1 VLDYFDAFLIG
12 LTATPDK
19 RTFGFF
25 NENIVAEYTY
35 EQSVADG
42 VNVGYDV
49 YEIETEITQ
58 ERRRAQGQGEWVDHR
73 DRQPA
78 KSAGARP
85 KKTPPTPAKSWTA
98 PWSTPEPD
106 PHRSSRP

>member
-1 VLDYFDAFLIG
+1 VLDYFDAYLIG

-42 VNVGYDV
+42 VNVAYDV
-49 YEIETEITQ
+49 FEIETEITQ
-58 ERRRAQGQGEWVDHR
+58 KGSILKAKAWVDLCLAQEVVRGGHV
-73 DRQPA
+73 
-78 KSAGARP
+78 
-85 KKTPPTPAKSWTA
+85 PPLS
-98 PWSTPEPD
+98 
-106 PHRSSRP
+106 

>member
-25 NENIVAEYTY
+25 KENIVSEYPH
-35 EQSVADG
+35 ERAVADG

-49 YEIETEITQ
+49 LAELARRYGAGKPRNRFAGET
-58 ERRRAQGQGEWVDHR
+58 VDVLLDGVR
-73 DRQPA
+73 VLLLSPTTYMNRSGRSVA
-78 KSAGARP
+78 EAAGFSSSAR
-85 KKTPPTPAKSWTA
+85 KI
-98 PWSTPEPD
+98 
-106 PHRSSRP
+106 

>member
-1 VLDYFDAFLIG
+1 VLDYFDASLIG

-58 ERRRAQGQGEWVDHR
+58 KA
-73 DRQPA
+73 PSSKP
-78 KSAGARP
+78 KSG
-85 KKTPPTPAKSWTA
+85 
-98 PWSTPEPD
+98 
-106 PHRSSRP
+106 

>member
-1 VLDYFDAFLIG
+1 MLDYFDACLIG

-25 NENIVAEYTY
+25 NENIVGEYSY

-58 ERRRAQGQGEWVDHR
+58 KGAELKAEEWVDHR
-73 DRQPA
+73 DRQTR
-78 KSAGARP
+78 KKRWEQQT
-85 KKTPPTPAKSWTA
+85 KTPPTPPRSWTA
-98 PWSTPEPD
+98 PWSTPA
-106 PHRSSRP
+106 RSAT

>member
-1 VLDYFDAFLIG
+1 VEAGARLLRRQPDRPYRH
-12 LTATPDK
+12 PDK

-49 YEIETEITQ
+49 
-58 ERRRAQGQGEWVDHR
+58 
-73 DRQPA
+73 
-78 KSAGARP
+78 
-85 KKTPPTPAKSWTA
+85 PPSKPRSPRKA
-98 PWSTPEPD
+98 P
-106 PHRSSRP
+106 R